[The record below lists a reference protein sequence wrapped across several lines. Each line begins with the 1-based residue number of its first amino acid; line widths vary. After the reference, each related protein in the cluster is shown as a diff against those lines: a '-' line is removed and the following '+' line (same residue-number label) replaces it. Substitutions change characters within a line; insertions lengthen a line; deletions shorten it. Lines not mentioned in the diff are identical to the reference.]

1 MIEMITHPMVSTAVH
16 STILAT
22 VEASKQYNHLVWI
35 AIMIVRMVVN
45 WLLSKSKNVKQEN

>member
-1 MIEMITHPMVSTAVH
+1 MIEMITHPMVSTAIH

-35 AIMIVRMVVN
+35 AIMMVRVVVN
-45 WLLSKSKNVKQEN
+45 WLLSKSKNVKQEG